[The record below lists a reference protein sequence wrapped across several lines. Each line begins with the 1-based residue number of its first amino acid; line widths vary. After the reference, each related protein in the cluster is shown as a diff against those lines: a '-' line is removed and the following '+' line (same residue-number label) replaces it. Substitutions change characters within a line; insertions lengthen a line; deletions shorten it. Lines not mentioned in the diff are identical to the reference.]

1 MKIFTKIC
9 NKVLAENKIS
19 YFCAVIKGFP
29 IEKKR
34 LAALFM
40 LLLFLFIHG
49 LKLFHTHEH
58 EYPQDPGVKK
68 ELVSKSK
75 HCDICD
81 YHFAK
86 DTIKRNNLFV
96 FFKAQDLP
104 VYFNLYQSR
113 SIRSI
118 GLSYSDRGPPVLI

>member
-1 MKIFTKIC
+1 M
-9 NKVLAENKIS
+9 
-19 YFCAVIKGFP
+19 IKGFS

-49 LKLFHTHEH
+49 LKLFHTHDH
-58 EYPQDPGVKK
+58 EYSLDHGAKK
-68 ELVSKSK
+68 ELVSKSR

-81 YHFAK
+81 YHFSK
-86 DTIKRNNLFV
+86 DTIKQNNLFV
-96 FFKAQDLP
+96 FVLVQELP
-104 VYFNLYQSR
+104 VYFNFYQSK